1 MCFYYLP
8 AFATAFAARP
18 WRTPFAE
25 LSRGFRAWRFGF
37 RGGFPTWTRIL
48 NPFMEVFDAAQERIE
63 GPSWDC
69 DTGPRLGPQN
79 ENPKKSTYFGISVF
93 QNSKIIGLF
102 RCHWGVLKR
111 LSKRVFAM
119 SSRRLKLYS
128 AKIPKYFFR
137 LSEQPICAHARGMPP
152 FL

>member
-1 MCFYYLP
+1 
-8 AFATAFAARP
+8 
-18 WRTPFAE
+18 
-25 LSRGFRAWRFGF
+25 
-37 RGGFPTWTRIL
+37 
-48 NPFMEVFDAAQERIE
+48 MEVFDAAQERIE

-79 ENPKKSTYFGISVF
+79 ENPKKSTYFGA
-93 QNSKIIGLF
+93 IG
-102 RCHWGVLKR
+102 GVLKR

-119 SSRRLKLYS
+119 SSCRLKLYS

-137 LSEQPICAHARGMPP
+137 LSEQPICAHARSMPP